1 MRISDWSSDVCSSD
15 LANVDYSWNLGTE
28 TKAFVGASLRSLSKQ
43 RANFDAGFGALYGLG
58 RRTIPAYE
66 VIDLRA
72 GVDFG
77 RVSVEVFAK
86 NLGNSRGITDLA
98 TGGGLPVAPGGAITA
113 GILRPR
119 TVAIG
124 SASWREKVGQL
135 V

>member
-66 VIDLRA
+66 VLDLRA
-72 GVDFG
+72 GVDFC
-77 RVSVEVFAK
+77 RVSVAVFAQT
-86 NLGNSRGITDLA
+86 LGNRRGITDLPP
-98 TGGGLPVAPGGAITA
+98 GRGLPVAPGGGLTA
-113 GILRPR
+113 GISPPRP
-119 TVAIG
+119 
-124 SASWREKVGQL
+124 
-135 V
+135 